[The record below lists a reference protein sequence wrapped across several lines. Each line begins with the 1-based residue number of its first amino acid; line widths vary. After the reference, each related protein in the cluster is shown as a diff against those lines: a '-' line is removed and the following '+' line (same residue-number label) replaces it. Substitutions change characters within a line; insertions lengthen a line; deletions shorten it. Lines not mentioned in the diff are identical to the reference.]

1 MSEKM
6 SVERAAGILDPRH
19 RERYESLAVVEDACS
34 MGRDALL
41 LRIPRSPHPDGDKS
55 ILSCPN
61 CGSGGIS
68 AQSGRSRKHVLWA
81 VWAGYFV
88 GGLKHMTEKPKIP
101 YNSQMAFAIAAGRDA
116 DASRIM
122 AEAMGEIV
130 GKACGFAQ
138 LFDFSNLPFVVAG
151 MRAAANILENSM
163 DEKSKVLADNILSHT
178 RYVTVDAAELKRQME
193 AEEGND
199 NGNA

>member
-1 MSEKM
+1 
-6 SVERAAGILDPRH
+6 
-19 RERYESLAVVEDACS
+19 
-34 MGRDALL
+34 
-41 LRIPRSPHPDGDKS
+41 
-55 ILSCPN
+55 
-61 CGSGGIS
+61 
-68 AQSGRSRKHVLWA
+68 
-81 VWAGYFV
+81 
-88 GGLKHMTEKPKIP
+88 MTEKPKIP

-138 LFDFSNLPFVVAG
+138 LFDFSDLPFVVAG

-178 RYVTVDAAELKRQME
+178 RYVTVDAAELKQQME
-193 AEEGND
+193 AEGGND

>member
-1 MSEKM
+1 
-6 SVERAAGILDPRH
+6 
-19 RERYESLAVVEDACS
+19 
-34 MGRDALL
+34 
-41 LRIPRSPHPDGDKS
+41 
-55 ILSCPN
+55 
-61 CGSGGIS
+61 
-68 AQSGRSRKHVLWA
+68 
-81 VWAGYFV
+81 
-88 GGLKHMTEKPKIP
+88 MTEKPKIP

-138 LFDFSNLPFVVAG
+138 LFDFSDLPFVVTG

>member
-1 MSEKM
+1 
-6 SVERAAGILDPRH
+6 
-19 RERYESLAVVEDACS
+19 
-34 MGRDALL
+34 
-41 LRIPRSPHPDGDKS
+41 
-55 ILSCPN
+55 
-61 CGSGGIS
+61 
-68 AQSGRSRKHVLWA
+68 
-81 VWAGYFV
+81 
-88 GGLKHMTEKPKIP
+88 MTEKPKIP

-138 LFDFSNLPFVVAG
+138 LFDFSDLPF
-151 MRAAANILENSM
+151 
-163 DEKSKVLADNILSHT
+163 VLADNILSHT

-193 AEEGND
+193 AEEGNY

>member
-1 MSEKM
+1 
-6 SVERAAGILDPRH
+6 
-19 RERYESLAVVEDACS
+19 
-34 MGRDALL
+34 
-41 LRIPRSPHPDGDKS
+41 
-55 ILSCPN
+55 
-61 CGSGGIS
+61 
-68 AQSGRSRKHVLWA
+68 
-81 VWAGYFV
+81 
-88 GGLKHMTEKPKIP
+88 MTEKPKIP

-138 LFDFSNLPFVVAG
+138 LFDFSDLPFVVAG

-163 DEKSKVLADNILSHT
+163 DEKSKVLA
-178 RYVTVDAAELKRQME
+178 
-193 AEEGND
+193 EEGND